1 LTGAL
6 SAEACQV
13 FERDGFVILGGFAS
27 RRRCDAMLARVIEI
41 AREAGGAGMAGH
53 SLVLPESRP
62 NPIARHPEDRVSKVF
77 RLQRDPLFGDFCR
90 DPALLDAV
98 ATLLAPELDC
108 FLSQFIFKQPGAL
121 GQPWHQ
127 DSYYFPFDREPQIG
141 AWLAITE
148 ATLGNGP
155 LHVLPGSQTEPTHA
169 AIRDPREHG
178 NIGYVEIVDHD
189 MSGSQP
195 VLMKPG
201 DLLLFHSRLMHKSTD
216 NDSDGLRAAM
226 VYHFAEAGTLDHSL
240 EHSGHPSPVN
250 DWMPVRR
257 LANQPAR

>member
-1 LTGAL
+1 MSGAL
-6 SAEACQV
+6 SAEERSAW
-13 FERDGFVILGGFAS
+13 ERDGFIVRPRFAS
-27 RRRCDAMLARVIEI
+27 ESLCEAMLSRVIEI
-41 AREAGGAGMAGH
+41 AREAGGAGPAGH

-62 NPIARHPEDRVSKVF
+62 NPDARNPEDQVSKVF
-77 RLQRDPLFGDFCR
+77 RLQRDPIFGEFCK
-90 DPALLDAV
+90 DAELLDAIV
-98 ATLLAPELDC
+98 SLLAPELDC

-148 ATLGNGP
+148 ATLENGP

-169 AIRDPREHG
+169 AVADPREHG

-189 MSGSQP
+189 VSGSRP

-216 NDSDGLRAAM
+216 NGSDGLRAAM
-226 VYHFAEAGTLDHSL
+226 VYHFAEAGTLDHSV
-240 EHSGHPSPVN
+240 EHTGHPSPVN

-257 LANQPAR
+257 LGRDPDR